1 VFVKSGAL
9 EEVGM
14 AANDMARDP
23 RNANSD
29 FIPADKMHLILRYA
43 PMIGPTRKSRVF
55 VLRFKAPEEPGI
67 YPYVCTFPGHWVV
80 MTGEMIVARELRDVD
95 ALLAARGTP
104 TFVKDWTMADL
115 GKAAGD
121 LEGRSVMKGMKSFMD
136 ARCNQC
142 HAVGGHGA
150 KFGPDLTK
158 VAEKYIGARLLEQI
172 LKPSTELSE
181 NYRTYQFIKKNGEIV
196 VGTILKEDDSDVQ
209 VITNLLTPDVV
220 TTVRKK
226 GLEARIASTLSSM
239 PEGMLST
246 LTKEQILDLLAFL
259 EAGGYQV
266 PPGLRKNGHH

>member
-1 VFVKSGAL
+1 
-9 EEVGM
+9 
-14 AANDMARDP
+14 
-23 RNANSD
+23 
-29 FIPADKMHLILRYA
+29 
-43 PMIGPTRKSRVF
+43 MIGPTRTSRVF

-80 MTGEMIVARELRDVD
+80 MTGEMIVARELKDVD
-95 ALLAARGTP
+95 ALLAARGTS
-104 TFVKDWTMADL
+104 TFVKDWTMTDL

-121 LEGRSVMKGMKSFMD
+121 LEGRSVMRGMKSFMD

-158 VAEKYIGARLLEQI
+158 VAEKYRGARLLEQI
-172 LKPSTELSE
+172 LQPSTELSE
-181 NYRTYQFIKKNGEIV
+181 NYRTYQIIKKNGEVV
-196 VGTILKEDDSDVQ
+196 VGTILKEDDSVVQ

-226 GLEARIASTLSSM
+226 AIETRIASTLSSM